1 MNISFKD
8 LRDIKHKLPT
18 GSVTKIASEL
28 NLEAQT
34 VRNFFG
40 AKKFEDGQVAQ
51 WHLQPGP
58 DGGIMVINDTTILDV
73 ANRIINTQQEI
84 QRASP
89 ITNQN

>member
-1 MNISFKD
+1 MNISLKD

-40 AKKFEDGQVAQ
+40 AKKFENGQAAP
-51 WHLQPGP
+51 WHLQQGP
-58 DGGIMVINDTTILDV
+58 DGGIVFINDTTILDV
-73 ANRIINTQQEI
+73 ANRIINENKRVSSI
-84 QRASP
+84 MS
-89 ITNQN
+89 QN

>member
-40 AKKFEDGQVAQ
+40 AKKYEDGQAAA

-73 ANRIINTQQEI
+73 ANRIIREEEGIHLSSHRLGVN
-84 QRASP
+84 
-89 ITNQN
+89 